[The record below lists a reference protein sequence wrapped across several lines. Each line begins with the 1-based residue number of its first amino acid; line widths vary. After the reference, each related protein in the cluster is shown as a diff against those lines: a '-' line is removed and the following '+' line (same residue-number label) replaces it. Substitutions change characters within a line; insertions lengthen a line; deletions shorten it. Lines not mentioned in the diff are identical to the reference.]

1 MTRIGVQNRARKAAA
16 VVGLC
21 ILVGITLARAAR
33 AGELAST
40 VIKFVDEPIVTR
52 VESHTQDELWYVST
66 RHLELSDLEP
76 AALPR
81 VRVLRR
87 DKKAWDKSSI
97 ETLVGDTN
105 PAKTTLFYFHGNR
118 VSVGYAIESGSLIY
132 QQVRDAIP
140 WEGPTSVCDL
150 VVAQRQ
156 NLWPAERFSC

>member
-1 MTRIGVQNRARKAAA
+1 MTRNGVQNRARKAAGFA
-16 VVGLC
+16 GAW
-21 ILVGITLARAAR
+21 ILTGIMLAGAAR
-33 AGELAST
+33 AGDLVSA
-40 VIKFVDEPIVTR
+40 VIKVVDEPIAIDAGAR
-52 VESHTQDELWYVST
+52 AQDELWYVST

-76 AALPR
+76 TALPR

-118 VSVGYAIESGSLIY
+118 VSVGYAIESGRLIY

-140 WEGPTSVCDL
+140 WEGPL
-150 VVAQRQ
+150 
-156 NLWPAERFSC
+156 RFVIWS